1 LVLRTTKQALQTF
14 AVLTVGAFTL
24 PAISAAQQVA
34 PDSEQSKMDASS
46 PGNAQVLLQ
55 PHMVLPTFQYENT
68 SSSQT
73 DNTSVPPSDK
83 ASSASQSENKAT
95 SQSDNTSSA
104 SQSPNTHTSQSDNPS
119 SASQS
124 ESKPPGPTTIKGS
137 VATWDSKKIS
147 DIVEGLVDSHFE
159 TNKDAKA
166 LDKQVAHF
174 RKPTQRAVANLKD
187 NVNYSLENEGINPS
201 KRMGELVLTD
211 KAKVRDATTAEYER
225 QHYVDSIHAQ
235 VIESLLQVAT
245 GLGLPDKTE
254 KATAVKL
261 GVDKLASLTGSD
273 KAHASKQALD
283 EWLRK
288 HPYSAL
294 NVPKGH
300 GWGTMEQENK
310 VNQIVQSAF
319 EKDSVVR
326 ELNNKVKRYAHPNKF
341 NAAMSGVVHTTLN
354 GVTILGSGFA
364 IPLGAAAVL
373 NAYVMATGGS
383 EEGKIE
389 KILVYEKR
397 LQSRN
402 DLYRREAN
410 RALDDYRYAIATNN
424 APLFVFSQALLVE
437 LSNPDTASR
446 VLDSPGLKE
455 APTVLPEI
463 DENKLS
469 KGKTISQKLL
479 KSIIK

>member
-1 LVLRTTKQALQTF
+1 LKTSQKVAVVEDLQLQVLFYTGVQKLVLSATKRVLRTL
-14 AVLTVGAFTL
+14 AVLTWSVGAFTL
-24 PAISAAQQVA
+24 PAISAAQQIA
-34 PDSEQSKMDASS
+34 TDSEESKMDASS
-46 PGNAQVLLQ
+46 AANARVLLQ
-55 PHMVLPTFQYENT
+55 PHMVLPSEGAASSAPSDGTSSSAQSENT
-68 SSSQT
+68 SP
-73 DNTSVPPSDK
+73 TSH
-83 ASSASQSENKAT
+83 SE
-95 SQSDNTSSA
+95 NTSSA
-104 SQSPNTHTSQSDNPS
+104 SPLENT
-119 SASQS
+119 
-124 ESKPPGPTTIKGS
+124 PTTIKGS
-137 VATWDSKKIS
+137 VATWDSRKIS

-159 TNKDAKA
+159 TNKDAKK
-166 LDKQVAHF
+166 LDKDVAHF
-174 RKPTQRAVANLKD
+174 RKLTQKTAANLKD
-187 NVNYSLENEGINPS
+187 NLNYSFENQGINPS

-261 GVDKLASLTGSD
+261 GVDKLASLTGTE
-273 KAHASKQALD
+273 KAQASKQALD
-283 EWLRK
+283 DWLRR
-288 HPYSAL
+288 HPYAAL
-294 NVPKGH
+294 KVPKGH
-300 GWGTMEQENK
+300 GWGTMEQDNK

-326 ELNNKVKRYAHPNKF
+326 ELNNKVQRYAHPNKI

-354 GVTILGSGFA
+354 GVSILGPGFA

-373 NAYVMATGGS
+373 NAYVLATGGS

-389 KILVYEKR
+389 KILVYQKR

-424 APLFVFSQALLVE
+424 APLYVFSQALLVE
-437 LSNPDTASR
+437 LSDPDTASR

-469 KGKTISQKLL
+469 KGKSISQKLI
-479 KSIIK
+479 KSIMK